1 MSGYE
6 RLANAI
12 ILKAVDDYRRALRK
26 LGRFEDDI
34 NALSTV
40 REVERFFRSK
50 WFADLCNLDGEIL
63 IDRLKGECHDCKRIS
78 QPSPS
83 A

>member
-1 MSGYE
+1 MSPYE

-26 LGRFEDDI
+26 LNRCGDDI
-34 NALSTV
+34 NALHIV

-63 IDRLKGECHDCKRIS
+63 IDRLKGECYDCKRIS